1 MNTNKQP
8 KLNMQE
14 AMELTKRIADVE
26 GLELTFMKADEGR
39 GGYNYGG
46 SYGDGIMLAPFA
58 KIGADGKIDGYS
70 GEQPCDNPVEC
81 MLISFFHELSHCKL
95 ANELSADRSTMQN
108 ELWVSMTGI
117 IYAETKYK
125 LEFSDAAVKWLLNE
139 NFSYAKESEAGK

>member
-1 MNTNKQP
+1 MNANKQP
-8 KLNMQE
+8 KLDMQE
-14 AMELTKRIADVE
+14 AMELMKRVAKEE
-26 GLELTFMKADEGR
+26 GLGLTFLRADEGR

-46 SYGDGIMLAPFA
+46 SCGDCIMLAPFT
-58 KIGADGKIDGYS
+58 KIGADGIAGGFS

-95 ANELSADRSTMQN
+95 ANESSTGRSIMQN
-108 ELWVSMTGI
+108 ELWVSMRGI

-139 NFSYAKESEAGK
+139 NFSYAKEGGGK

>member
-14 AMELTKRIADVE
+14 AMELMKRIADKE
-26 GLELTFMKADEGR
+26 GLKLTFMKSDEGR

-46 SYGDGIMLAPFA
+46 SCGDCIMLAPFV
-58 KIGADGKIDGYS
+58 KCGAYEKIDGYS
-70 GEQPCDNPVEC
+70 VERPCDNPVEC

-108 ELWVSMTGI
+108 ELWVSMTGLT
-117 IYAETKYK
+117 YAEMKYK
-125 LEFSDAAVKWLLNE
+125 LKFSDAAVKWLLNE
-139 NFSYAKESEAGK
+139 NFSYAKEGGAK